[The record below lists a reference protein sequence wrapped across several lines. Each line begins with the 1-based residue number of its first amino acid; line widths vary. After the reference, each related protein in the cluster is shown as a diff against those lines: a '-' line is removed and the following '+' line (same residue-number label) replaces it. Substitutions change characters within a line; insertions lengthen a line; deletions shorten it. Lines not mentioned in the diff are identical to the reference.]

1 MASDIQ
7 PVHIQSPNGEL
18 FGMYHP
24 ADRKDLVV
32 VMCPPFAEEKKTSY
46 RVFHEQAVALAAA
59 GVPSLRF
66 DYSGTGDSR
75 GDFREGTVGRWL
87 EDVAA
92 ASDFARSKTNAERIC
107 LLGLRM
113 GGSIAACC
121 PSDKLVLWQPL
132 MEPSVYL
139 KANVKK
145 QAMRQKMIGGGSGP
159 AAGEIDG
166 YAVTDALAE
175 SISMMRVELVHSD
188 CLLVQVSYTEEVLA
202 EYAPYRE
209 REGID
214 LRAVRM
220 EPFWSRL
227 GRVDAGPLIR
237 LTAEWVVG
245 SGATAGR

>member
-1 MASDIQ
+1 VE
-7 PVHIQSPNGEL
+7 PVTITSSSGEL

-24 ADRKDLVV
+24 ADRDDLVV

-46 RVFHEQAVALAAA
+46 RTFHEQAAALAAA

-66 DYSGTGDSR
+66 DYSGTGDSQ
-75 GDFREGTVGRWL
+75 GDFRESTIGRWL

-92 ASDFARSKTNAERIC
+92 ASDFARSKAKAEKIC
-107 LLGLRM
+107 LLGLRL
-113 GGSIAACC
+113 GSSIAACC
-121 PSDKLVLWQPL
+121 PSDRLVLWQPL
-132 MEPSVYL
+132 MEPATYL
-139 KANVKK
+139 RANVKK

-166 YAVTDALAE
+166 YVVTDALAE

-188 CLLVQVSYTEEVLA
+188 CLLVQVSYTEKVLA

-209 REGID
+209 REGIE

-237 LTAEWVVG
+237 LTAEWIAG
-245 SGATAGR
+245 GGATAGR